1 MNLISRVAKCA
12 AFCAEIRKTSRAEST
27 MIPLAIEQNMT
38 PKTYFAF
45 FAGLAFCL
53 ISPRARAEVTLGSP
67 FSDNMVLQR
76 DKSVVVWGKAGE
88 GEKIAVDF
96 RGETFLTEAKD
107 GKWTVTFRPGKEG
120 GPFEMTVQG
129 KNEIQIHDILVGEV
143 WLASG
148 QSNMSYLVDTRN
160 VPAEQLA
167 AAKAMAAKNNP
178 SIRFFMVKTRSIDEP
193 QDDAVGQ
200 WVVAAPD
207 NVGRC
212 SAVAWYFAV
221 RLHEKLKVPIGLLV
235 PAVGG
240 TPVEMWI
247 PKPAFDAT
255 SVAAAI
261 RARHTERLAHTTP
274 EMVNKFKADLAAWN
288 TANNTPEL
296 RAKNAKTRPR
306 DPYTVAT
313 APMPSR
319 FYNTM
324 VHGLEPYPM
333 RGIIWF
339 QADGNAGH
347 PEEYGEM
354 IKALITSWRANFH
367 AELPFYY
374 VEMNNMWEA
383 QTKPVNT
390 ERNMGLIREAQEAA
404 LQLPKTGVVAAI
416 DLCVAHDNP
425 HFPNKQP
432 VGDRLANLA
441 LAEVYGLPMGQV
453 NSPAFAGYTVQGN
466 KVRLRLKYAD
476 GLRARGD
483 GAVKGFA
490 IRGAKGDWVW
500 AEGKIEGNEIVVW
513 NNAIPEPVAVRYA
526 WATFPVISVE
536 NNAGLPLRPFRTDK
550 ESPK

>member
-1 MNLISRVAKCA
+1 
-12 AFCAEIRKTSRAEST
+12 
-27 MIPLAIEQNMT
+27 MIPLPSEHPMT
-38 PKTYFAF
+38 FKTYLAVL
-45 FAGLAFCL
+45 AGLAFCL
-53 ISPRARAEVTLGSP
+53 ISASLRAEVTLGSP
-67 FSDNMVLQR
+67 FTDDMVVQR
-76 DKSVVVWGKAGE
+76 DKNVIVWGKAGE
-88 GEKIAVDF
+88 GEKVIVDF
-96 RGETFLTEAKD
+96 RGETFMTEAKD
-107 GKWTVTFRPGKEG
+107 GKWMVTLRPGKEG
-120 GPFEMTVQG
+120 GPFEMMVQG
-129 KNEIQIHDILVGEV
+129 KNEIRLHNILVGEV

-148 QSNMSYLVDTRN
+148 QSNMSYLVQTAN

-167 AAKAMAAKNNP
+167 EAKAMAASHNP
-178 SIRFFMVKTRSIDEP
+178 AIRFFMVKTRGIDEP

-200 WVVAAPD
+200 WTVATPD
-207 NVGRC
+207 TVGRC

-221 RLHEKLKVPIGLLV
+221 RLHEKLNVPIGLLI

-240 TPVEMWI
+240 TPAEMWI

-255 SVAAAI
+255 SVASAI
-261 RARHTERLAHTTP
+261 RARHAERLAHTTP
-274 EMVNKFKADLAAWN
+274 EMVAKFNADLAAWSA
-288 TANNTPEL
+288 ANNTPEL
-296 RAKNAKTRPR
+296 RAQNAKSRPK
-306 DPYTVAT
+306 DPYSVAT
-313 APMPSR
+313 APIPSR

-333 RGIIWF
+333 RGVIWF

-347 PEEYGEM
+347 PEEYGEL
-354 IKALITSWRANFH
+354 IKALIKSWRANFH

-383 QTKPVNT
+383 QDKPVGT

-404 LQLPKTGVVAAI
+404 MELPKTGVVAAI

-441 LAEVYGLPMGQV
+441 LSEVYGLPMGTV
-453 NSPAFAGYTVQGN
+453 NSPAFAGYAIEGN
-466 KVRLRLKYAD
+466 KVRLRFKYAD
-476 GLRARGD
+476 GLHARGD

-490 IRGAKGDWVW
+490 IRGAKGDWAW

-513 NNAIPEPVAVRYA
+513 NSKVPEPVAVRYA
-526 WATFPVISVE
+526 WATFPIISVE

>member
-1 MNLISRVAKCA
+1 MISLP
-12 AFCAEIRKTSRAEST
+12 F
-27 MIPLAIEQNMT
+27 PEQNMT
-38 PKTYFAF
+38 PKTSLAF
-45 FAGLAFCL
+45 LTGLAFCL
-53 ISPRARAEVTLGSP
+53 ISAPLQAEVTLGSL
-67 FSDNMVLQR
+67 FTDDMVLQR
-76 DKSVVVWGKAGE
+76 DKNIAVWGKAGD
-88 GEKIAVDF
+88 GEKVSVDF
-96 RGETFLTEAKD
+96 RGETMITEAKD
-107 GKWTVTFRPGKEG
+107 GKWMVSLRPGNEG
-120 GPFEMTVQG
+120 GPFEMTVRG
-129 KNEIQIHDILVGEV
+129 KNEIRLRNILVGEV

-148 QSNMSYLVDTRN
+148 QSNMSYLIQTAN

-167 AAKAMAAKNNP
+167 AAKAMAASHNP
-178 SIRFFMVKTRSIDEP
+178 NIRFFMVKTRGIDEP

-200 WVVAAPD
+200 WTIAAAE

-212 SAVAWYFAV
+212 SAVAWHFAV
-221 RLHEKLKVPIGLLV
+221 RLHEKLNVPIGLLI

-255 SVAAAI
+255 SVAPGI
-261 RARHTERLAHTTP
+261 RARHVEKLAHTTP
-274 EMVNKFKADLAAWN
+274 EMAAKFNADLAAWSA
-288 TANNTPEL
+288 ANKTPEL
-296 RAKNAKTRPR
+296 RAQNAKSRPK
-306 DPYTVAT
+306 DSYSIAT

-324 VHGLEPYPM
+324 VHGLEPYSM
-333 RGIIWF
+333 RGVIWF

-347 PEEYGEM
+347 PEEYGEL
-354 IKALITSWRANFH
+354 IKALVTSWRASFH

-383 QTKPVNT
+383 QNKPVNT

-404 LQLPKTGVVAAI
+404 LELPKTGVVAAI

-441 LAEVYGLPMGQV
+441 LSEVYGLPLGQV
-453 NSPAFAGYTVQGN
+453 NSPQFAGYAIEGN
-466 KVRLRLKYAD
+466 KVRLRFKYAE

-490 IRGAKGDWVW
+490 IRGSKSDWAW

-513 NNAIPEPVAVRYA
+513 SSVVPEPAAVRYA
-526 WATFPVISVE
+526 WATFPIISVE

-550 ESPK
+550 ESAK

>member
-1 MNLISRVAKCA
+1 MISLPPEQSMTLKTTLALLVA
-12 AFCAEIRKTSRAEST
+12 
-27 MIPLAIEQNMT
+27 
-38 PKTYFAF
+38 
-45 FAGLAFCL
+45 LAFCL
-53 ISPRARAEVTLGSP
+53 LSASLRADVTLGSP
-67 FSDNMVLQR
+67 FTDNMVIQR
-76 DKSVVVWGKAGE
+76 DKSVIVWGKAGE
-88 GEKIAVDF
+88 GEKVLVDF
-96 RGETFLTEAKD
+96 RGEMIVTEAKG
-107 GKWTVTFRPGKEG
+107 GKWMVTLRPGKEG
-120 GPFEMTVQG
+120 GPFEMTVHG
-129 KNEIQIHDILVGEV
+129 KSEIRLHNILVGEV

-148 QSNMSYLVDTRN
+148 QSNMSYLVQTAN
-160 VPAEQLA
+160 VPPEQLA
-167 AAKAMAAKNNP
+167 AAKAMAASHNP

-200 WVVAAPD
+200 WTVATPD
-207 NVGRC
+207 TVSQC

-221 RLHEKLKVPIGLLV
+221 RLQDKLKVPIGLLV

-240 TPVEMWI
+240 TPVETWI

-255 SVAAAI
+255 SVAPAI
-261 RARHTERLAHTTP
+261 RSRHLERLSHTTP
-274 EMVNKFKADLAAWN
+274 EIVAKFNADLAAWN
-288 TANNTPEL
+288 AANKTPEL
-296 RAKNAKTRPR
+296 RAQYARTRPR

-333 RGIIWF
+333 RGVIWF

-347 PEEYGEM
+347 PEEYGEL

-383 QTKPVNT
+383 QTKPVNI
-390 ERNMGLIREAQEAA
+390 ERNMGLIREAQEGA

-441 LAEVYGLPMGQV
+441 LSEVYGLSLGQV
-453 NSPAFAGYTVQGN
+453 QSPAFASFAIEGN
-466 KVRLRLKYAD
+466 KVRLRFKYAD

-490 IRGAKGDWVW
+490 IRGAKGDWAW

-513 NNAIPEPVAVRYA
+513 NNQIPEPVAVRYA

-550 ESPK
+550 DNPK